1 MIMKIYT
8 SYFAIN
14 GTNPSAKAISVT
26 VPKFF
31 KGPRL
36 RRLAPNGVILRGLK
50 MDLITLKSYFKIYRS
65 YLENNISDEYIQ
77 KNIHNGDI
85 LLCWEKDESMC
96 HRSVLAEFLRERGV
110 EVEETHERL
119 NPDVQT
125 FNLFD

>member
-1 MIMKIYT
+1 
-8 SYFAIN
+8 
-14 GTNPSAKAISVT
+14 
-26 VPKFF
+26 
-31 KGPRL
+31 
-36 RRLAPNGVILRGLK
+36 

-125 FNLFD
+125 MNLFD